1 MKHGTLKSST
11 FFSILFA
18 GLILCAAEAWG
29 ADVYTS
35 NLDNATLTGATASFS
50 SCAVADAP
58 AWGTGYTKAYLTGSS
73 SGYATITFDPAI
85 DLSG

>member
-18 GLILCAAEAWG
+18 GLILCAGEAWG
-29 ADVYTS
+29 AVVYTS

-58 AWGTGYTKAYLTGSS
+58 AWGTGYTKGFLTSSS
-73 SGYATITFDPAI
+73 SGYATSHSIRQ
-85 DLSG
+85 